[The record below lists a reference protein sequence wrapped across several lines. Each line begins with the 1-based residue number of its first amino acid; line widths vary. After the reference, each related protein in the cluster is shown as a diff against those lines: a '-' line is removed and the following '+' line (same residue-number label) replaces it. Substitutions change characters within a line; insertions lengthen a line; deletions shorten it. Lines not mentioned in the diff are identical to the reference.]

1 VNTFEN
7 SKDWEMDGLE
17 GLNRVH
23 QEIRKL
29 SALAEEKLARNEF
42 GSQELRRL
50 RAMLSLQLQQ
60 AAALP
65 AALTS

>member
-7 SKDWEMDGLE
+7 SKDGEMDELE